1 MKKKKELILIAVAV
15 IFIIAVVAITLRY
28 NVYPYLFCGPNHPDR
43 NKQNIFVCE
52 DLDGNEVGTVCMD
65 IRLSRFSRYYKGET
79 YEVED
84 YHDLIE
90 FGNYLTDKKRAELSM
105 LACQLQGYYIADSG
119 VMESQYSYVVLKDP
133 FYGSRQRYDI
143 YVDLGECYWYLCFF
157 DEETARE
164 FYETS
169 KVTVTYTGEDASE
182 EKTVKVW

>member
-90 FGNYLTDKKRAELSM
+90 FGNYLTDKKIPKRVRDNLP
-105 LACQLQGYYIADSG
+105 LL
-119 VMESQYSYVVLKDP
+119 
-133 FYGSRQRYDI
+133 
-143 YVDLGECYWYLCFF
+143 
-157 DEETARE
+157 
-164 FYETS
+164 
-169 KVTVTYTGEDASE
+169 ASE
-182 EKTVKVW
+182 KDVLVIFGVAVSDKIKVDQTTKTIIKFE